1 VLKLIHLNLLFI
13 DNNIKYDKICKD
25 FELGFAQ
32 HKKTPHTRVRENL
45 SNDFIDKKVNIFV
58 DLVNA
63 IDFQGAEDI
72 IDDLESYYNKSK
84 KAGLE
89 KEKIVKTV
97 FQKLLLYFEKIDK
110 YEIDQNTLN
119 NLSKQSKKDKNELVQ
134 NILSYQEK
142 HVKPVKICINRLFSN
157 YGFLASL
164 THKLKYD
171 INHQVTNDELKKLIS
186 KDLDLIAENND
197 DKAFYNYSLYN
208 LTNYKD
214 IPVTYKTKQDYKKKL
229 RKWKKILKSSIK
241 HMSTIIGI
249 SEGASLA
256 SVIVFLLFPYLGAG
270 AICLAVVLGVSI
282 GFSSKYFF
290 ETQVYEVASGFFKKL
305 YKNKLDL
312 SLSLDNLY
320 RASIVCLGVVS
331 ASILGYLSFVS
342 GGVLWGSFIGAGFV
356 SEIISGIIAGIAFIS
371 SSFFITSA
379 LKTILSMEQVQKFTD
394 YFHKKFIKP
403 WKDLKND
410 YEGQTIGTFSL
421 NLAKTTIKCVY
432 NSILSLAILAISCL
446 GVFFAYKSILASLNA
461 SVVFSKLPVSV
472 IYFISTIPIISMFFS
487 SIAKARLL
495 TDYLESIPEAMD
507 VIPNA
512 FNRDNKESLIVKS
525 KSDEVETRSITYKQ
539 AWDSYILV
547 STSIMTCSFFAHT
560 FFSVAS
566 KHIGLASLDKSHTD
580 CHQDITDITLD
591 GTTIL
596 ETVSAFESAAA
607 LAGSYRDIRKV
618 KSSNIIN
625 ETSLALDHLS
635 DIKAVHSEDSLANS
649 SRRLS

>member
-1 VLKLIHLNLLFI
+1 MLKLIHLNLLFI

-214 IPVTYKTKQDYKKKL
+214 IPVTYKTKQDYKK
-229 RKWKKILKSSIK
+229 S
-241 HMSTIIGI
+241 
-249 SEGASLA
+249 
-256 SVIVFLLFPYLGAG
+256 
-270 AICLAVVLGVSI
+270 
-282 GFSSKYFF
+282 
-290 ETQVYEVASGFFKKL
+290 
-305 YKNKLDL
+305 
-312 SLSLDNLY
+312 
-320 RASIVCLGVVS
+320 
-331 ASILGYLSFVS
+331 
-342 GGVLWGSFIGAGFV
+342 
-356 SEIISGIIAGIAFIS
+356 
-371 SSFFITSA
+371 
-379 LKTILSMEQVQKFTD
+379 
-394 YFHKKFIKP
+394 
-403 WKDLKND
+403 
-410 YEGQTIGTFSL
+410 
-421 NLAKTTIKCVY
+421 
-432 NSILSLAILAISCL
+432 
-446 GVFFAYKSILASLNA
+446 
-461 SVVFSKLPVSV
+461 
-472 IYFISTIPIISMFFS
+472 
-487 SIAKARLL
+487 
-495 TDYLESIPEAMD
+495 
-507 VIPNA
+507 
-512 FNRDNKESLIVKS
+512 
-525 KSDEVETRSITYKQ
+525 
-539 AWDSYILV
+539 
-547 STSIMTCSFFAHT
+547 
-560 FFSVAS
+560 
-566 KHIGLASLDKSHTD
+566 
-580 CHQDITDITLD
+580 
-591 GTTIL
+591 
-596 ETVSAFESAAA
+596 
-607 LAGSYRDIRKV
+607 
-618 KSSNIIN
+618 
-625 ETSLALDHLS
+625 
-635 DIKAVHSEDSLANS
+635 
-649 SRRLS
+649 